1 MYEKYWRLDDR
12 PFEPGPQQQ
21 FYYPDETHE
30 GAMLKLRYAVENR
43 RAAALLAGPSGS
55 GKTMLVDSLMQQ
67 LAEEFSPRVHLV
79 FPQMPS
85 GELLA
90 YLADEMG
97 APLADPQRFTVEQS
111 VRRIEQFLT
120 ANSRAGRHAV
130 VAIDEAPLLAES
142 GSLETMRLLLNFHQ
156 EVRPCMTLLLV
167 GQLGILPQLARMPG
181 LDERL
186 SVKTMLRAFTSEET
200 TQYIDHRLKAA
211 GADRA
216 IFDSQ
221 AIQAVHDLAHGMP
234 GQINRLCDL
243 VLLVG
248 YAEQSDVV
256 TADQVES
263 VCEELVGTISN

>member
-1 MYEKYWRLDDR
+1 MQLHDR
-12 PFEPGPQQQ
+12 PFEPGSEPRY
-21 FYYPDETHE
+21 YYPDEAHE

-43 RAAALLAGPSGS
+43 RAAALLAGPSSS
-55 GKTMLVDSLMQQ
+55 GKTMLVDALMQQ
-67 LAEEFSPRVHLV
+67 LPDEFSPRVHLV

-90 YLADEMG
+90 YLADELG
-97 APLADPQRFTVEQS
+97 APAADPPRYTVEES
-111 VRRIEQFLT
+111 VRRIEQFLV
-120 ANSRAGRHAV
+120 ANSRTGRHAV
-130 VAIDEAPLLAES
+130 IAIDEAHLLAEG

-156 EVRPCMTLLLV
+156 ASRPCLTLLLV
-167 GQLGILPQLARMPG
+167 GQTEILPQLSRMPG

-186 SVKTMLRAFTSEET
+186 GVKSILRPFTPQET
-200 TQYIDHRLKAA
+200 THYVNHRLRAA

-216 IFDSQ
+216 IFNPG
-221 AIQAVHDLAHGMP
+221 ALKAVHDLSHGIP

-248 YAEQSDVV
+248 YAEQSDVI

-263 VCEELVGTISN
+263 VCEELVGTAAAA